1 MFLPQD
7 MEEMRSIEKCPTD
20 LHENQSQH
28 MCQAV
33 RQTGHNVKKGAAWI
47 YELQRCG
54 SRSINPDTDLQTFL
68 QGDGH
73 ATNTQM
79 R

>member
-7 MEEMRSIEKCPTD
+7 IEEMCSIEKCPTD

-54 SRSINPDTDLQTFL
+54 SRSIDKHLLLTTDARADT
-68 QGDGH
+68 
-73 ATNTQM
+73 
-79 R
+79 